1 MINLLSKMLTNM
13 EYKKLALELTLPDQ
27 EAMLVLERK
36 NDPWLLKQW
45 SSELIEE
52 RVAARKQQQ
61 QRAAKNAIRIKR
73 ESQFGCV

>member
-1 MINLLSKMLTNM
+1 ML
-13 EYKKLALELTLPDQ
+13 A
-27 EAMLVLERK
+27 LERK

-61 QRAAKNAIRIKR
+61 QQRAAENAIRIKK